1 MNKDTLLLITSDK
14 MILKIMKSHSCKVT
28 LFREQ
33 DSNPRPLDYETK
45 KLPTAP
51 PRYIIL
57 KKYHLLSQVSGI
69 TITVF

>member
-14 MILKIMKSHSCKVT
+14 ILKIINNLYNHIHHKVT

-33 DSNPRPLDYETK
+33 DSNLRPLVYETN

-57 KKYHLLSQVSGI
+57 
-69 TITVF
+69 

>member
-1 MNKDTLLLITSDK
+1 MNKNTLLLITSDK
-14 MILKIMKSHSCKVT
+14 ILKIIKSHSCKVT

-33 DSNPRPLDYETK
+33 DSNLRPLVYETN

-51 PRYIIL
+51 PRDVIL
-57 KKYHLLSQVSGI
+57 KKYHLLSQVGGI

>member
-1 MNKDTLLLITSDK
+1 MNKDNLLLITSDK
-14 MILKIMKSHSCKVT
+14 MILKIIKSHSCKVT

-33 DSNPRPLDYETK
+33 DSNLRPLAYETK

-57 KKYHLLSQVSGI
+57 KNTTCFHK
-69 TITVF
+69 

>member
-28 LFREQ
+28 LSRGAGLE
-33 DSNPRPLDYETK
+33 PATLDYETN

-51 PRYIIL
+51 PRYNA
-57 KKYHLLSQVSGI
+57 
-69 TITVF
+69 